1 MLIYLSPELHKVK
14 LKCDISYSMCHN
26 SKENV
31 FDDISKLTDT
41 YSMILYHTER
51 LCSCILFLQ
60 VEAPVRVFTIL
71 FPTSESVKVF
81 I

>member
-1 MLIYLSPELHKVK
+1 
-14 LKCDISYSMCHN
+14 
-26 SKENV
+26 
-31 FDDISKLTDT
+31 
-41 YSMILYHTER
+41 MILYHIER

-71 FPTSESVKVF
+71 FPTSESVKVL